1 MSKTIRVAN
10 AVEAIPEGSTLM
22 IGGFIGVGSPVRLI
36 DELVRQGKTGL
47 TIIAND
53 TASSPW
59 SMRASNF
66 ASEFQLSRSLVD
78 TAQLSKFYQTVLG
91 FSLSD
96 IVVDDQHNM
105 GTPFMDEVPLP

>member
-53 TASSPW
+53 TSSSPW

-66 ASEFQLSRSLVD
+66 ASEFRLSWIARGHGNTI
-78 TAQLSKFYQTVLG
+78 TAKIPNTIGRLR
-91 FSLSD
+91 
-96 IVVDDQHNM
+96 NA
-105 GTPFMDEVPLP
+105 